1 MSRLL
6 AVLAAVA
13 MLAIALPSASQAENP
28 APYSGTESF
37 DTGAPFKP
45 FAKAMRDAI
54 KSNGF
59 AVIGIACANCAIK
72 SKFKETIP
80 GNRVFLFFRPDYARR
95 MLKASTAAG
104 IEAPIR
110 IYATETPAGT
120 AQLTYRLPS
129 HVFGAY
135 EVDDLVAMGKEL
147 DTRVAKIIADATQAA
162 KTQ

>member
-1 MSRLL
+1 MRAFVTIL
-6 AVLAAVA
+6 AVVALIGAAV
-13 MLAIALPSASQAENP
+13 PGETRAENP

-45 FAKAMRDAI
+45 FVDAMPAAI
-54 KSNGF
+54 KGNSFG
-59 AVIGIACANCAIK
+59 VIGIACANCAIQ

-110 IYATETPAGT
+110 LYVTETPAGT
-120 AQLTYRLPS
+120 AQVTYRLPS

-135 EVDDLVAMGKEL
+135 EVAELTAMGKEL
-147 DTRVAKIIADATQAA
+147 DTRVAAIIADATKTA
-162 KTQ
+162 K